1 MSIVPKLDEAV
12 KRLMVLDQES
22 VFALVDIA
30 EERVRQ
36 ISGENWSPEHD
47 DIHASGEMA
56 KAAAAYALAPHTH
69 KYAVSLMPSFWPWGQ
84 EWWKPKS
91 LHLNRVR
98 AGALLVAE
106 LARMMRVA
114 SRPEMVRAKLGNGGE
129 ISTPA
134 RE

>member
-1 MSIVPKLDEAV
+1 MTVIPALDAAV

-47 DIHASGEMA
+47 NKHAGGELA

-69 KYAVSLMPSFWPWGQ
+69 KYASSLRPTFWPWDQ
-84 EWWKPKS
+84 SWWKPKS
-91 LHLNRVR
+91 THLNQVR

-106 LARMMRVA
+106 MARRLRMA
-114 SRPEMVRAKLGNGGE
+114 SR
-129 ISTPA
+129 
-134 RE
+134 

>member
-1 MSIVPKLDEAV
+1 MTGVPALDAAV

-47 DIHASGEMA
+47 DAHASGEMA

-69 KYAVSLMPSFWPWGQ
+69 QCAASVRPSFWPWGQ

-91 LHLNRVR
+91 LHLNQVR

-106 LARMMRVA
+106 LARHLRTA
-114 SRPEMVRAKLGNGGE
+114 SR
-129 ISTPA
+129 
-134 RE
+134 

>member
-1 MSIVPKLDEAV
+1 MTGVPALDAAV
-12 KRLMVLDQES
+12 KRLITLDQES

-47 DIHASGEMA
+47 DRHATDEMA

-69 KYAVSLMPSFWPWGQ
+69 KHAASLRPSFWPWGQ

-91 LHLNRVR
+91 WHMNRVR

-106 LARMMRVA
+106 LARHYRTA
-114 SRPEMVRAKLGNGGE
+114 SKQ
-129 ISTPA
+129 STA
-134 RE
+134 ATV

>member
-1 MSIVPKLDEAV
+1 MSIVPKLDAAV

-22 VFALVDIA
+22 VFALVEIA

-47 DIHASGEMA
+47 NAHASGEMA
-56 KAAAAYALAPHTH
+56 KAAAAYALAPHTN
-69 KYAVSLMPSFWPWGQ
+69 KYTNSVRPSFWPWGQ

-91 LHLNRVR
+91 LHVNRVR

-106 LARMMRVA
+106 LARQMRAA
-114 SRPEMVRAKLGNGGE
+114 SKQTGTGTTSPK
-129 ISTPA
+129 
-134 RE
+134 